1 MSALRRLVTRLRWFG
16 RSEDGSI
23 SVEAMLI
30 LPILVWAYMGTF
42 VFFDAFRAQ
51 ATNIKAGYAIADT
64 ISRETGYI
72 TPAFLDS
79 LYNLQE
85 FLVSTDE
92 QVQMRVSVFSYRASD
107 DSYRVRW
114 SRTRGGGANMTD
126 AVLAQL
132 RPNLPVMP
140 NGEVAIMVETRVGY
154 VPAFSVG
161 LSDFT
166 FEDLVV
172 TRPRFAGQVCMN
184 TSNTGGASTATC

>member
-1 MSALRRLVTRLRWFG
+1 MTALRRLVTRLKWFR

-30 LPILVWAYMGTF
+30 LRILIWAYMGTF

-51 ATNIKAGYAIADT
+51 ATNIKAGYTIADT

-72 TPAFLDS
+72 TPAYMNS
-79 LYNLQE
+79 LYNLQQ
-85 FLVSTDE
+85 FLVDTE
-92 QVQMRVSVFSYRASD
+92 EEVQMRVTIFTYRESD

-114 SRTRGGGANMTD
+114 SQTRGGGSGMTN

-154 VPAFSVG
+154 VPDFSVG
-161 LSDFT
+161 LNDFT

-184 TSNTGGASTATC
+184 TSNTGGVATATC